1 MRHHFEVSMAKYKR
15 ASGSSWRALRHGL
28 VLSLARSAVPLGAW
42 LWVVGRLGRLAR
54 ERHLLSQLGN
64 ERNDSLYH
72 PYKRL
77 DLVGEIEECLDG
89 DDRMLDIGTRRCSH
103 LHVGEEGAAL
113 RIQGHDGQL
122 RSPPRDAK
130 WPCLAVGTLAIS
142 SPSSSAEY
150 VVQLYVKAEM
160 SAWLDS
166 IQVRMIVR
174 VDRLNRRLVDRIE
187 VNDSKPLLV
196 S

>member
-1 MRHHFEVSMAKYKR
+1 MGATFRRWSWVYRSLLGR
-15 ASGSSWRALRHGL
+15 RVGVCSSGLLATGGRVLWRGEEGW
-28 VLSLARSAVPLGAW
+28 LGH
-42 LWVVGRLGRLAR
+42 RGRLAR
-54 ERHLLSQLGN
+54 DRHMLSQLGN

-89 DDRMLDIGTRRCSH
+89 DDRMPDIGTRRCSH
-103 LHVGEEGAAL
+103 LHAGEEGAAL
-113 RIQGHDGQL
+113 RVQGHGGQL
-122 RSPPRDAK
+122 GSPPRDAK
-130 WPCLAVGTLAIS
+130 WPCLAMGALAIS
-142 SPSSSAEY
+142 SHSSSVEY

-160 SAWLDS
+160 SSWLDS
-166 IQVRMIVR
+166 IQVRMVAH
-174 VDRLNRRLVDRIE
+174 VDRLNHRLVDRIE

>member
-89 DDRMLDIGTRRCSH
+89 DDRMLDIGTRSH
-103 LHVGEEGAAL
+103 
-113 RIQGHDGQL
+113 
-122 RSPPRDAK
+122 
-130 WPCLAVGTLAIS
+130 
-142 SPSSSAEY
+142 SSSAEY
-150 VVQLYVKAEM
+150 VVQLYVKVEM

-166 IQVRMIVR
+166 IQVRMVAH
-174 VDRLNRRLVDRIE
+174 VDRLNCRLVDRIE
-187 VNDSKPLLV
+187 VNDNKPLLV